1 MSARQRGQIS
11 VGAVGLVLLL
21 ALGAGLLVRT
31 SGVLAGGA
39 HAQTAADLAA
49 LAAARDLA
57 ADPAAPAARLRRSAA
72 GTAAANDGRLVRLRI
87 GYDSGLPAAV
97 EVVVRLHTGGGWV
110 TLRSR
115 AGVSYSASLDPTAF
129 RPVALG
135 GLRGAAGAVAAAE
148 AQIGWPYVW
157 GGESRAEGGFDCSG
171 LIDFAYA
178 AAGHPLPGRP
188 TAADLYQLASPVA
201 ATDLVP
207 GDLVFMGAPSG
218 APYHVGMYVGAGTV
232 IAAPHTGAV
241 VSFQPL
247 VGGGWDGFGR
257 LVDGGGPVLPVAA
270 VESAARRYQ
279 VPTNVL
285 QAELEFGLA
294 RAADA
299 AARRLGAAQARHPGD
314 LAAALADALGSPSR
328 AALVLRA
335 AAGPALGARF
345 TGSVRL
351 LPLDGG
357 RPDDAAARLA
367 GALTWRVPSAAAP
380 VASGGGAGLEVEA
393 AAGMGSN
400 ATDLA
405 GRVAEGVGE
414 RASGIG
420 RLASVFP
427 HIGRGGLTVV
437 SAFAPDRRIADL
449 ASFAGA
455 VWDGTAAV
463 AAIVS
468 RAPPQMGVLAR
479 VAGGLGIAGGFLTAL
494 VGGVGLLRATTTRGR
509 IRSGA
514 MLASGLLVGG
524 GGMLA
529 GGVLVAAVPPVGL
542 ALIVAGTAIYAGM
555 IVYDHW
561 DGITSGVR
569 AAAGAIAG
577 AARRVGSAA
586 RRAAGAVAGAAGRAA
601 SAVGDAISSLSP
613 F

>member
-11 VGAVGLVLLL
+11 VAAVGLVLLL

-49 LAAARDLA
+49 LAAARELA
-57 ADPAAPAARLRRSAA
+57 ADPAAPAARLRR
-72 GTAAANDGRLVRLRI
+72 AAARAAADNDGRLVRLRI
-87 GYDSGLPAAV
+87 GDDSGLPAGV
-97 EVVVRLHTGGGWV
+97 EVAVRLRTGAGWL
-110 TLRSR
+110 TIRSR
-115 AGVSYSASLDPTAF
+115 AGVSYSASLDPAAF

-148 AQIGWPYVW
+148 AQIGWPYLW

-188 TAADLYQLASPVA
+188 TAADLYRLARPVA
-201 ATDLVP
+201 AGELVP

-218 APYHVGMYVGAGTV
+218 QPYHVGMYVGGGTV
-232 IAAPHTGAV
+232 IAAPHTGAA

-247 VGGGWDGFGR
+247 AGAGWDGFGR
-257 LVDGGGPVLPVAA
+257 LVDDGGAVAA
-270 VESAARRYQ
+270 VAVVESAARRYQ
-279 VPTNVL
+279 VPTDVL
-285 QAELEFGLA
+285 RTELELGLE
-294 RAADA
+294 RDPGT
-299 AARRLGAAQARHPGD
+299 AARRLAAAHARHPGD

-335 AAGPALGARF
+335 ASGPALGARF

-357 RPDDAAARLA
+357 RPGDAAARLA
-367 GALTWRVPSAAAP
+367 GALTWRMPSAAAP
-380 VASGGGAGLEVEA
+380 AVSGSGAGLEVEA

-414 RASGIG
+414 RASGLG
-420 RLASVFP
+420 RLGSVFP

-463 AAIVS
+463 AAIAS
-468 RAPPQMGVLAR
+468 RTPPQMGVLTR

-494 VGGVGLLRATTTRGR
+494 VGGVGLARATTTRGR
-509 IRSGA
+509 VRSGA
-514 MLASGLLVGG
+514 MMASGLLVAG

-529 GGVLVAAVPPVGL
+529 GGVLIAAVPPVGL
-542 ALIVAGTAIYAGM
+542 ALIAAGTAIYAGM

-561 DGITSGVR
+561 DGIVAGAR
-569 AAAGAIAG
+569 AAAGAVTG
-577 AARRVGSAA
+577 AA
-586 RRAAGAVAGAAGRAA
+586 RRAASAARRVAGAAGRAA